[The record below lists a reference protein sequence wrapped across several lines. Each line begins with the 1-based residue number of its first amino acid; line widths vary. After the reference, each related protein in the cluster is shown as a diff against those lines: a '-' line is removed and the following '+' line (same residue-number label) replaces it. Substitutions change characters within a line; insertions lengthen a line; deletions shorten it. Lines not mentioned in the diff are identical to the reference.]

1 MNPVPALGSYLLF
14 LFVVIILL
22 FLSFYM
28 LQPSNVKKI
37 CDLGYVD
44 NDIFNRLKVKS
55 FYLNNVFLNT
65 ERVFFF

>member
-1 MNPVPALGSYLLF
+1 MNPVPALRSYLLF

-55 FYLNNVFLNT
+55 F
-65 ERVFFF
+65 